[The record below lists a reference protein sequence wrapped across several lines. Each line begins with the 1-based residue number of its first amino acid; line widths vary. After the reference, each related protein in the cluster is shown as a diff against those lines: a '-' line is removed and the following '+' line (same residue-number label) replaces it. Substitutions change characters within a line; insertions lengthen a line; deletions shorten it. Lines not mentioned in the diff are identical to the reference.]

1 MEMVLTVTMESYS
14 IEVTND
20 LQRNSF
26 NYMSIP
32 VYTVLCPDQSVCNIK
47 YSKIFTSCYWKYKC
61 NEHL

>member
-1 MEMVLTVTMESYS
+1 MEEVLTVTMERDYCM
-14 IEVTND
+14 EVSEV

-47 YSKIFTSCYWKYKC
+47 YMQNLQILLLKI
-61 NEHL
+61 